1 MNKITNT
8 KNTKYVSFTK
18 ENPEPGR
25 NCLNCETLYSIH
37 CLNKII
43 PRQRRQHRFSG
54 EEESQLQQPRS
65 CDATNVNTKVE
76 PQRGDSLRRRKSKL
90 QVPTPNNLCYGTVAG
105 FMDGEGFADEMK
117 NAKRIGAFKKSMVGR
132 SNEATFSSAF
142 EKYEAII
149 PYLWVLDKFMPHDV
163 YLCIY

>member
-1 MNKITNT
+1 MYLLQKFLSLLNPQHVQFLSLSIRDRCKSNSNKYPCCIKFPIT
-8 KNTKYVSFTK
+8 

-105 FMDGEGFADEMK
+105 FMDGEGQKHHHRPEDHA
-117 NAKRIGAFKKSMVGR
+117 VPGR
-132 SNEATFSSAF
+132 RGTRGF
-142 EKYEAII
+142 
-149 PYLWVLDKFMPHDV
+149 
-163 YLCIY
+163 